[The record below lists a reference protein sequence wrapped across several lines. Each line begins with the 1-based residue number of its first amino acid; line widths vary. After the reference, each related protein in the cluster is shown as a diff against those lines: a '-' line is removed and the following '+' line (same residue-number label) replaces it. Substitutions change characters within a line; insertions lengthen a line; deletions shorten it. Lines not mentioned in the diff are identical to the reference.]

1 MPKITT
7 KLKMRLVTMNIQ
19 SLSANRM
26 PAKNTN
32 ETLCQILFK
41 LIPA

>member
-7 KLKMRLVTMNIQ
+7 KLKMRLVTMNI
-19 SLSANRM
+19 LSANRM